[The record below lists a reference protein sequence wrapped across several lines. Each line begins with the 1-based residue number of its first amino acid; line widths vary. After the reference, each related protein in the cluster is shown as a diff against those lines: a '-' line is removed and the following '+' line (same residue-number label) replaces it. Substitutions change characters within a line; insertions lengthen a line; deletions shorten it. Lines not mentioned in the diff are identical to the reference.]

1 MLTTLLHGLEEEEGI
16 QLTAAVAMI
25 YKSKKESSALNF
37 LPRKHKMGLDHHPAN
52 KRETHRTDLHTYQKD
67 QMRQT
72 F

>member
-1 MLTTLLHGLEEEEGI
+1 MLTTLLHGLEQEEGT

-37 LPRKHKMGLDHHPAN
+37 LPCKHKMGLDHHPAN
-52 KRETHRTDLHTYQKD
+52 KTETHRTDLHIYKKD